1 MKFINRYSAIALAV
15 GMLSLNMTAQAET
28 VSLNATAAPQA
39 VTEIAVLQ
47 QGQWDSFNK
56 QHRMP

>member
-28 VSLNATAAPQA
+28 VSLNAAAAPQA

-47 QGQWDSFNK
+47 
-56 QHRMP
+56 

>member
-28 VSLNATAAPQA
+28 VS
-39 VTEIAVLQ
+39 
-47 QGQWDSFNK
+47 
-56 QHRMP
+56 